1 MRGLNK
7 SEITK
12 NQILQLNKNKMPINY
27 KLYPRDWKSRIVPA
41 VNRRS
46 KGKCEQCSRANYSL
60 IYSMKV
66 AHSRKGKK
74 CFRALWLDE
83 PPVNTSYRKI
93 KVILTVAHLDH
104 DPFNFNVTLDRLKH
118 LCQLCHFRY
127 DSENR
132 ARKHRETKAVVQ
144 QETDHYNKVNSHRKI
159 FTYTNSSVL

>member
-1 MRGLNK
+1 
-7 SEITK
+7 
-12 NQILQLNKNKMPINY
+12 
-27 KLYPRDWKSRIVPA
+27 
-41 VNRRS
+41 
-46 KGKCEQCSRANYSL
+46 
-60 IYSMKV
+60 MKV
-66 AHSRKGKK
+66 AHFRKGKK

-132 ARKHRETKAVVQ
+132 ARIHQATKAMKI
-144 QETDHYNKVNSHRKI
+144 EATEHYNKVNSQRKI
-159 FTYTNSSVL
+159 YEYVNSNISIVTTEKPLTYQTVSQESLERIQ